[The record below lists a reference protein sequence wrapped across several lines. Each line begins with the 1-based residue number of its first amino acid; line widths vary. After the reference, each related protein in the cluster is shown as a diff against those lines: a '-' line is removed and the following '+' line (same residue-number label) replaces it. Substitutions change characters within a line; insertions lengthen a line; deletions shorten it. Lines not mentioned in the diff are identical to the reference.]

1 MPTRRSAE
9 PQVTVGVGVDLS
21 EHEQMEKVG
30 ERARK
35 ALVRVEKGVL
45 EKWLLFYKGVRKRAE
60 INNSC
65 YSVSN
70 HHLLLINKYTQ
81 YGRR

>member
-1 MPTRRSAE
+1 MISLIFCLTLSLKSVNHFAHHVPTRRSAE

-45 EKWLLFYKGVRKRAE
+45 EK
-60 INNSC
+60 
-65 YSVSN
+65 
-70 HHLLLINKYTQ
+70 
-81 YGRR
+81 